1 VGDPGKP
8 AVVRSGRNSASAS
21 GSAGPGAGARRA
33 SALHDAQRKAILNNI
48 PDQAWLKDADCR
60 YIAVNRAYIAA
71 CGMPERQ
78 IVGRLPSEVWPPELA
93 QKYLRTDREVLETGR
108 RKRYEEQRRD
118 RNGELRWYETIKTPV
133 RNRDGGLVG
142 TAGISRDITDRKI
155 AERALIE
162 SRAQLRELS
171 AYLQDVREAERSR
184 ISRELHD
191 ELGQNLTAMRLGL
204 DWAQRH
210 LQPGQDR
217 LGARLLRLRELAEA
231 TVASLQTIAADL
243 RPVILDDLGLAPAI
257 EWLVESFNERTGVA
271 IHASVDVDDSGCSRD
286 ARTAIFRIL
295 QEALTN
301 ACRHAEATSITV
313 DLRRTGDAIELAVTD
328 DGKGIAAATQGR
340 RKKRSLGLLGMHE
353 RASMAGGRLSIA
365 SEPGRGTIV
374 SLRIPCDLAQGDG
387 AADD

>member
-1 VGDPGKP
+1 MRDPGQQAPKR
-8 AVVRSGRNSASAS
+8 ARRREAAAS
-21 GSAGPGAGARRA
+21 GSGGGSAGTRRDP
-33 SALHDAQRKAILNNI
+33 ALHDAQRKAILNNI

-60 YIAVNRAYIAA
+60 YIAVNRAYVAA
-71 CGMPERQ
+71 CGRPERK
-78 IVGRLPSEVWPPELA
+78 IVGSLPPEVWPPELA

-133 RNRDGGLVG
+133 RNRERGIIG

-155 AERALIE
+155 AERELID

-171 AYLQDVREAERSR
+171 AYLQDVREAERTR

-191 ELGQNLTAMRLGL
+191 ELGQNLTALRLGL

-217 LGARLLRLRELAEA
+217 LAARLLRLRELSEA
-231 TVASLQTIAADL
+231 TVRSLQTIASEL
-243 RPVILDDLGLAPAI
+243 RPGILDDLGLVPAI
-257 EWLVESFNERTGVA
+257 EWLVESFGERTGIA
-271 IHASVDVDDSGCSRD
+271 IQASVDVDDRGCSHD

-301 ACRHAEATSITV
+301 ACRHADAKSITV
-313 DLRRTGDAIELAVTD
+313 DLRKADEAIELAVAD
-328 DGKGIAAATQGR
+328 DGKGISVMPPGR
-340 RKKRSLGLLGMHE
+340 RKPRSLGLLGMHE
-353 RASMAGGRLSIA
+353 RAAMVGGRLSVTSA
-365 SEPGRGTIV
+365 PGRGTVV
-374 SLRIPCDLAQGDG
+374 SLRIPCDRTRSDG
-387 AADD
+387 GRR

>member
-1 VGDPGKP
+1 VRDPGQQAPKL
-8 AVVRSGRNSASAS
+8 AKRRGVAAS
-21 GSAGPGAGARRA
+21 GSNGRSAGARRDP
-33 SALHDAQRKAILNNI
+33 ALDDAQRKAILNNI
-48 PDQAWLKDADCR
+48 PDQAWLKDADGR
-60 YIAVNRAYIAA
+60 YIAVNRAYVAA

-78 IVGRLPSEVWPPELA
+78 IVGSLPSEVWPPELA

-133 RNRDGGLVG
+133 RNREGGIIG

-155 AERALIE
+155 AERELID

-171 AYLQDVREAERSR
+171 AYLQDVREAERTR

-191 ELGQNLTAMRLGL
+191 ELGQNLTALRLGL

-217 LGARLLRLRELAEA
+217 LAARLLRLRELSEA
-231 TVASLQTIAADL
+231 TVRSLQTIASEL
-243 RPVILDDLGLAPAI
+243 RPGILDDLGLVPAI
-257 EWLVESFNERTGVA
+257 EWLVESFGERTGIA
-271 IHASVDVDDSGCSRD
+271 IHASVDVDDTGCSQD

-301 ACRHAEATSITV
+301 ACRHADAKSITV
-313 DLRRTGDAIELAVTD
+313 DLREADEAIELAVAD
-328 DGKGIAAATQGR
+328 DGKGISATAPGR
-340 RKKRSLGLLGMHE
+340 RKPRSLGLLGMRE
-353 RASMAGGRLSIA
+353 RATMVGGRLSVT
-365 SEPGRGTIV
+365 SEPGRGTVV
-374 SLRIPCDLAQGDG
+374 SLRIPCDRARGDG
-387 AADD
+387 GRR

>member
-1 VGDPGKP
+1 M
-8 AVVRSGRNSASAS
+8 AAS
-21 GSAGPGAGARRA
+21 GGGGRSAGARRDP
-33 SALHDAQRKAILNNI
+33 ALHDAQRKAILNNI

-60 YIAVNRAYIAA
+60 YIAVNRAYVAA

-78 IVGRLPSEVWPPELA
+78 IVGSLPSEVWPPELA

-108 RKRYEEQRRD
+108 RRRYEEQRRD

-133 RNRDGGLVG
+133 RDREGGIIG

-155 AERALIE
+155 AERELIE

-171 AYLQDVREAERSR
+171 AYLQDVREAERTR

-191 ELGQNLTAMRLGL
+191 ELGQNLTALRLGL

-217 LGARLLRLRELAEA
+217 LAARLLRLRELSET
-231 TVASLQTIAADL
+231 TVRSLQTIASEL
-243 RPVILDDLGLAPAI
+243 RPGILDDLGLVPAI
-257 EWLVESFNERTGVA
+257 EWLVESFGERTGVA
-271 IHASVDVDDSGCSRD
+271 IHASVDVDDSGCSHD

-301 ACRHAEATSITV
+301 ACRHADAKSITV
-313 DLRRTGDAIELAVTD
+313 DLREADEAIELMVAD
-328 DGKGIAAATQGR
+328 DGRGICATPPGR
-340 RKKRSLGLLGMHE
+340 RKPRSLGLLGMHE
-353 RASMAGGRLSIA
+353 RATMVGGRLSVT
-365 SEPGRGTIV
+365 SEPGRGTVV
-374 SLRIPCDLAQGDG
+374 SLRIPCDRARGDG
-387 AADD
+387 GRR

>member
-1 VGDPGKP
+1 MRDPGQQAPKR
-8 AVVRSGRNSASAS
+8 ARRREAAAS
-21 GSAGPGAGARRA
+21 GGGGRSAGARRDP
-33 SALHDAQRKAILNNI
+33 ALHDAQRKAILNNI

-60 YIAVNRAYIAA
+60 YIAVNRAYVAA

-78 IVGRLPSEVWPPELA
+78 IVGSLPSEVWPPELA

-108 RKRYEEQRRD
+108 RRRYEEQRRD

-133 RNRDGGLVG
+133 RDREGGIIG

-155 AERALIE
+155 AERELIE

-171 AYLQDVREAERSR
+171 AYLQDVREAERTR

-191 ELGQNLTAMRLGL
+191 ELGQNLTALRLGL

-217 LGARLLRLRELAEA
+217 LAARLLRLRELSET
-231 TVASLQTIAADL
+231 TVRSLQTIASEL
-243 RPVILDDLGLAPAI
+243 RPGILDDLGLVPAI
-257 EWLVESFNERTGVA
+257 EWLVESFGERTGVA
-271 IHASVDVDDSGCSRD
+271 IHASVDVDDSGCSHD

-301 ACRHAEATSITV
+301 ACRHADAKSITV
-313 DLRRTGDAIELAVTD
+313 DLREADEAIELMVAD
-328 DGKGIAAATQGR
+328 DGRGICATPPGR
-340 RKKRSLGLLGMHE
+340 RKPRSLGLLGMHE
-353 RASMAGGRLSIA
+353 RATMVGGRLSVT
-365 SEPGRGTIV
+365 SEPGRGTVV
-374 SLRIPCDLAQGDG
+374 SLRIPCDRARGDG
-387 AADD
+387 GRR